1 MRKLN
6 IPDLCYERRKSVPLT
21 KDEYNYLL
29 PVLKKYL
36 LERRGVP
43 ELNGGSTYHFIGDND
58 QIDDM
63 RRRLEGLYW

>member
-1 MRKLN
+1 MKKLN

-29 PVLKKYL
+29 PVLRKYL
-36 LERRGVP
+36 LKRTGIN
-43 ELNGGSTYHFIGDND
+43 ELNGGSTYHFIGYKE
-58 QIDDM
+58 QIEDM